1 MVTHHRRMRPAH
13 ALALL
18 LLAGGAQAQ
27 SGGSIAV
34 KCGGLLDMRSEA
46 LRHNVVVLIQGSRIQ
61 DIVTTPP
68 TGAQTIDLGSAT
80 CLPGLMDLH
89 AHIFMDPSVTNVA
102 DNYLKRSSAAKT
114 LGGLRRAQNM
124 LNNGF
129 TTLRDPSDMDE
140 YFGLVD
146 LKQALVRGDFVGPRL
161 FVAPHALTPPGGH
174 ADINDLAP
182 DVAVH
187 SFGRLVTGTD
197 AMRNAVRNEIKYG
210 ADWIK
215 LYVTGGVMSSH
226 DDPRVQE
233 FTDDEIRAGVEET
246 HRHRKKITVHAI
258 GTEGIKASVRAGVDS
273 VEHGILIDD
282 EGIQLMLDRGTF
294 LVPTLYVLN
303 YIVQEGEKAG
313 IPAENVAKGR
323 SVIEDRDRNI
333 RKAFAAGVKLA
344 FGTDTIFPEKYG
356 PREFALLVKLGLTPF
371 RAIRSATLGSA
382 ELMGLDK
389 ELGSIER
396 GKLAD
401 IVAVPGN
408 PLDDVRQLEHVQ
420 FVMKEGQVIRN
431 DVRP

>member
-1 MVTHHRRMRPAH
+1 MLAHHRQMRPAYAI
-13 ALALL
+13 ALFILGGTAHGQTVAL
-18 LLAGGAQAQ
+18 
-27 SGGSIAV
+27 
-34 KCGGLLDMRSEA
+34 KCGSLLDVRSET
-46 LRHNVVVLIQGSRIQ
+46 LRRNVSIVIQGSRIQ
-61 DIVTTPP
+61 DIVSAPP
-68 TGAQTIDLGSAT
+68 AGTQTIDLGNAT

-89 AHIFMDPSVTNVA
+89 AHIFTDPTVPNVA

-114 LGGLRRAQNM
+114 LCGLRRAQNM
-124 LNNGF
+124 LKNGF

-146 LKQALVRGDFVGPRL
+146 LKQSLSRGEFIGPRL

-187 SFGRLVTGTD
+187 SFGKLVTGTD
-197 AMRNAVRNEIKYG
+197 QMRNAVRNEIKYG

-215 LYVTGGVMSSH
+215 LYVTGGVMSLH

-282 EGIQLMLDRGTF
+282 EGIQMMLDRGTF

-313 IPAENVAKGR
+313 IPAENIAKGR

-344 FGTDTIFPEKYG
+344 FGTDTIFPEQYA
-356 PREFALLVKLGLTPF
+356 PREFALLVKLGLTPY

-389 ELGSIER
+389 ELGTIER

-408 PLDDVRQLEHVQ
+408 PLADIREMEHVQ

-431 DVRP
+431 DLRQ